1 MGSRLSTFKTEDL
14 PPRPWSIEP
23 LKGKYYGT
31 EITDADGEFVCSI
44 WREGLPPS
52 EREIAQGGDMSWPD
66 DWEYDNHSE
75 SAASY
80 AVAQLLVEAAN
91 HV

>member
-1 MGSRLSTFKTEDL
+1 MTESKVIQTEDL
-14 PPRPWSIEP
+14 PPRPWTIEP

-31 EITDADGEFVCSI
+31 EVSDANGDHVCSI

-52 EREIAQGGDMSWPD
+52 EREIAFAGDRTWPD

-75 SAASY
+75 SAASL
-80 AVAQLLVEAAN
+80 AIARLLVETAN
-91 HV
+91 AI